1 LYIFATRLTILK
13 TKKVTLLND
22 PIYGFISIRS
32 PLVFKVISHPWFQ
45 RLRRISQMGF
55 SCYVYPGAHHTRFEH
70 ALGAMHLMQEVIE
83 VLQKKGVEIGEEE
96 SEALQLAIL
105 LHDVGHGPF
114 SHTTEALLAGP
125 ISHEEISLG
134 IMHKLNDEWNGALD
148 LAIAIFTN
156 TYKRKFMHQLI
167 VGQIDLDRMDY
178 LKRDSFYSGAT
189 EGNINSK
196 RIIEMM
202 VVVEDQLAFEEK
214 SLYSI
219 EKFLMARRLMYW
231 QVYLHKTSL
240 SAEFLLTKA
249 LERVRFCFQNH
260 LTPKTSAPL
269 GYFLSQNHRN
279 TSLSDLQLEKFLLL
293 DDSDIIQGLK
303 SWQVEEDKVL
313 SKMSNMLI
321 NRSLLKIKIQNE
333 PFEKKSIAR
342 KYERLE
348 KQGLSK
354 EDFKYFVFTGVISN
368 QTFVPQDKEILIL
381 TKKGKL
387 KELQEVDAFFNSE
400 ELSRVQQK
408 YFLCFPRDKHL
419 T

>member
-1 LYIFATRLTILK
+1 MN

-22 PIYGFISIRS
+22 PIYGFIGIRS
-32 PLVFKVISHPWFQ
+32 PLIFKVISHPWFQ

-55 SCYVYPGAHHTRFEH
+55 SNYVYPGAHHTRFEH

-83 VLQKKGVEIGEEE
+83 VLKKKGVVISEEE
-96 SEALQLAIL
+96 SEALQLSIL
-105 LHDVGHGPF
+105 LHDIGHGPF
-114 SHTTEALLAGP
+114 SHTTECLLAGQ
-125 ISHEEISLG
+125 IMHEEISLDV
-134 IMHKLNDEWNGALD
+134 MKKLNVEFDGALD

-156 TYKRKFMHQLI
+156 NYSRKFMHQLI

-202 VVVEDQLAFEEK
+202 AVVDDRLAFEEK

-240 SAEFLLTKA
+240 SAEFLLTRI
-249 LERVRFCFQNH
+249 LERVRHCFHNGSS
-260 LTPKTSAPL
+260 PKTSDPL
-269 GYFLSQNHRN
+269 GYFLSLKNSN
-279 TSLSDLQLEKFLLL
+279 KKLTDAQLEKFLLL

-303 SWQVEEDKVL
+303 SWQEDQDKIL
-313 SKMSNMLI
+313 SKTSKLLI
-321 NRSLLKIKIQNE
+321 NRDLFKIKIQNE
-333 PFEKKSIAR
+333 PFEKNVIAQ

-348 KQGLSK
+348 KYGLSEK
-354 EDFKYFVFTGVISN
+354 DYKYFVFTGVISN
-368 QTFVPQDKEILIL
+368 QTFVPQDKEILIVD
-381 TKKGKL
+381 KKGSL
-387 KELQEVDAFFNSE
+387 KGLQEVDAFFDSE
-400 ELSRVQQK
+400 ELSRIQQK
-408 YFLCFPRDKHL
+408 YFLCFPRKRHL

>member
-1 LYIFATRLTILK
+1 
-13 TKKVTLLND
+13 
-22 PIYGFISIRS
+22 
-32 PLVFKVISHPWFQ
+32 
-45 RLRRISQMGF
+45 
-55 SCYVYPGAHHTRFEH
+55 
-70 ALGAMHLMQEVIE
+70 
-83 VLQKKGVEIGEEE
+83 VEI
-96 SEALQLAIL
+96 SKDEAEAMQLAIL

-125 ISHEEISLG
+125 VSHEEISLRV
-134 IMHKLNDEWNGALD
+134 MNKLNDEFNGALD
-148 LAIAIFTN
+148 LVIAIFTN
-156 TYKRKFMHQLI
+156 NYKRKFMHQLI

-202 VVVEDQLAFEEK
+202 VVVDDQLAFEEK

-240 SAEFLLTKA
+240 SAEFLLTKV
-249 LERVRFCFQNH
+249 LERVRFCYQNN
-260 LTPKTSAPL
+260 LTPKTSDAL
-269 GYFLSQNHRN
+269 GYFLSQNHLN

-303 SWQVEEDKVL
+303 SWQEDEDKVL
-313 SKMSNMLI
+313 SKISKMLI
-321 NRSLLKIKIQNE
+321 VRNLLKIKVQNK
-333 PFEKKSIAR
+333 PFEKEAIAR
-342 KYERLE
+342 KYKRLD
-348 KQGLSK
+348 KQGLSQ
-354 EDFKYFVFTGVISN
+354 EDFKYFVFTGIISN

-387 KELQEVDAFFNSE
+387 KSLQEVDAFFKSE

-408 YFLCFPRDKHL
+408 YFLCFPRNKHL